1 MNLLMLLKGFDFG
14 AGLALGE
21 ASPGAFGAVAC
32 PAWFDELEP
41 PVTLEPFFL
50 VLSAC
55 AFETCGLLPLELWPL
70 ATHNPRGT
78 LSATRSLL
86 FGIEAAGTRP

>member
-1 MNLLMLLKGFDFG
+1 MLLKGFDFG

-55 AFETCGLLPLELWPL
+55 AFETCCKH
-70 ATHNPRGT
+70 A
-78 LSATRSLL
+78 LL
-86 FGIEAAGTRP
+86 FELTFFWLASF